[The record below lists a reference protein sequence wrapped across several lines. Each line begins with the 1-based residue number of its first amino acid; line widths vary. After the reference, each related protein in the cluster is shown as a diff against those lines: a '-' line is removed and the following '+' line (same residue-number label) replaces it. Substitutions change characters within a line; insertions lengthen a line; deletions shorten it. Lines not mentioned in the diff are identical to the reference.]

1 MDVNGIPLHT
11 RWLVERLL
19 GSYCSRICPP
29 HARHAVLLGY
39 TLEADRATLNEL
51 RPICGVPGTRRNV
64 PTAQF
69 RYSAA
74 DNHWHLMVADD
85 AARWRRYAP
94 LPSSRNFLDLLR
106 EVDTDP
112 TGAFWGRIDG
122 KSLRWCSAR
131 GRCDDCEEKYCR
143 VLGVGPGNSRL
154 G

>member
-39 TLEADRATLNEL
+39 TLEADNLW
-51 RPICGVPGTRRNV
+51 
-64 PTAQF
+64 Q
-69 RYSAA
+69 
-74 DNHWHLMVADD
+74 LMVADD

-106 EVDTDP
+106 EVDADP
-112 TGAFWGRIDG
+112 SGAFWGRIDG

-143 VLGVGPGNSRL
+143 VLGVGRGDSRL